1 MKTRWLTRF
10 CLITPLVLWSG
21 LIAAQQPQ
29 YGGTLRIA
37 LPGDLTFFN
46 AHQGSAP
53 GSNTAWVAN
62 NIFNSLVTLTPPPEF
77 KVVPELAKSWE
88 VLDGGGFIFHLQEGQ
103 P

>member
-1 MKTRWLTRF
+1 MKRCWLARF
-10 CLITPLVLWSG
+10 CWCMPLVLWSG
-21 LIAAQQPQ
+21 LMWAQQPQ

-62 NIFNSLVTLTPPPEF
+62 NIFNSLVTLTPPAG
-77 KVVPELAKSWE
+77 V
-88 VLDGGGFIFHLQEGQ
+88 
-103 P
+103 